1 MMKTLS
7 AGLLAAC
14 AAALASLTTGAWAAG
29 AADSLDGVSGRPR
42 LAIGVT
48 EFALTEDREEI
59 LHALEKALVP
69 LSQNY
74 TINIHVFS
82 VPQLEAAARGRQLD
96 LVLGSAG
103 LVARLGDIGAKTIVS
118 SVGRGGIDANQ
129 NEGSA
134 FIVRRDRSDLKT
146 IGDLAGQRMAA
157 NRTTGFSG
165 YLIALGE
172 IAMAGYDPDTFFADR
187 FFFGEQSASRRIAA
201 AVQKGFADVGI
212 LKLCGW
218 EKLIESNPELDKELR
233 VLAPVESRSACK
245 HSTRLYP
252 AHTLAA
258 LPHVSPTIVTD
269 LTLAFLEMP
278 PTADGRSWA
287 VATDF
292 LSVDNLY
299 RALEMGPYA
308 YLKESVLSRFIDEYK
323 PFIITVLLAALVLLL
338 QLAHTRRLLEK
349 RTRQVK
355 AMARREADQERRLLF
370 LERNTTVSQLS
381 SMIAHELHQPLAAIR
396 LYAKGLERLERRA
409 AASDDVLQVVE
420 SIASEASR
428 AKEIVERVRLYAKNR
443 RPPGEDVH
451 VSDLLASAC
460 SHFAAS
466 TLTNG
471 APAMKVR
478 IAQAPRF
485 TDCVLHVAALE
496 MELVFLN
503 LMKNARDARATDLL
517 VESEI
522 SGEREGEEK
531 EHTAGHA
538 EIALRFIDNGPTVTV
553 ETMKRLTTALT
564 STKPE
569 GLGLGLGIARRIV
582 EEHAGRMSFTA
593 NAPRPGLTVTVVL
606 PVAEKTHEGTHEG
619 DIEDHASN
627 AGAEALS

>member
-1 MMKTLS
+1 MKTLS
-7 AGLLAAC
+7 EGLLAAC
-14 AAALASLTTGAWAAG
+14 AAALASLTTGAGAAG
-29 AADSLDGVSGRPR
+29 ASDSLDGVSGRPR

-157 NRTTGFSG
+157 NRATGFSG

-172 IAMAGYDPDTFFADR
+172 IAMEGYDRDTFFADR

-478 IAQAPRF
+478 IAEAPRF

-531 EHTAGHA
+531 EHAAGHA
-538 EIALRFIDNGPTVTV
+538 EIALRFIDNGPTVTE

-606 PVAEKTHEGTHEG
+606 PVAEKTHEG

>member
-134 FIVRRDRSDLKT
+134 FVVRRDRSDLKT

-157 NRTTGFSG
+157 NRATGFSG

-201 AVQKGFADVGI
+201 AVQKGLADVGI

-531 EHTAGHA
+531 EHAAGHA
-538 EIALRFIDNGPTVTV
+538 EIALRFIDNGPTVTE

-582 EEHAGRMSFTA
+582 EEHAGRMFFTA
-593 NAPRPGLTVTVVL
+593 NEPRPGLTVTVVL

-619 DIEDHASN
+619 DIEDHASK

>member
-29 AADSLDGVSGRPR
+29 ASDSLDGVSGRPR

-157 NRTTGFSG
+157 NRATGFSG

-172 IAMAGYDPDTFFADR
+172 IAMEGYDPTHFLPTGSSWRTD
-187 FFFGEQSASRRIAA
+187 ASRRIAA

-278 PTADGRSWA
+278 PTTDGRSWA

-478 IAQAPRF
+478 IAEAPRF

-531 EHTAGHA
+531 EHAAGHA
-538 EIALRFIDNGPTVTV
+538 EIALRFIDNGPTVTE

-593 NAPRPGLTVTVVL
+593 NAPRPGLPSPWFFLWQKRRTKATSRITRRMRAQR
-606 PVAEKTHEGTHEG
+606 PCRKA
-619 DIEDHASN
+619 
-627 AGAEALS
+627 

>member
-157 NRTTGFSG
+157 NRATGFSG

-478 IAQAPRF
+478 IAEAPRF

-531 EHTAGHA
+531 EHAVGHA
-538 EIALRFIDNGPTVTV
+538 EIALRFIDNGPTVTE

-582 EEHAGRMSFTA
+582 EEHAGRMSFAA

-606 PVAEKTHEGTHEG
+606 PVAEKTHEGTHED

-627 AGAEALS
+627 AGAETLS

>member
-157 NRTTGFSG
+157 NRATGFSG

-218 EKLIESNPELDKELR
+218 EKLIESTPELDKELR

-478 IAQAPRF
+478 IAEAPRF

-522 SGEREGEEK
+522 SGEREGEKK
-531 EHTAGHA
+531 EHAAGHA
-538 EIALRFIDNGPTVTV
+538 EIALRFIDNGPTVTE

>member
-29 AADSLDGVSGRPR
+29 ASDSLDGVSGRPR

-157 NRTTGFSG
+157 NRATGFSG

-172 IAMAGYDPDTFFADR
+172 IAMEGYDPDTFFADR

-278 PTADGRSWA
+278 PTTDGRSWA

-478 IAQAPRF
+478 IAEAPRF

-531 EHTAGHA
+531 EHAAGHA
-538 EIALRFIDNGPTVTV
+538 EIALRFIDNGPTVTE

-606 PVAEKTHEGTHEG
+606 PVAEKTHEG

>member
-29 AADSLDGVSGRPR
+29 ASDSLDGVSGRPR

-118 SVGRGGIDANQ
+118 SVVRGGIDANQ

-157 NRTTGFSG
+157 NRATGFSG

-478 IAQAPRF
+478 IAEAPRF

-531 EHTAGHA
+531 EHAAGHA
-538 EIALRFIDNGPTVTV
+538 EIALRFIDNGPTVTE

-606 PVAEKTHEGTHEG
+606 PVAEKTHEG

>member
-157 NRTTGFSG
+157 NRATGFSG

-278 PTADGRSWA
+278 PTTDGRSWA

-478 IAQAPRF
+478 IAEAPRF

-517 VESEI
+517 VESET
-522 SGEREGEEK
+522 SGKREGEEK
-531 EHTAGHA
+531 EHAAGHA
-538 EIALRFIDNGPTVTV
+538 EIALRFIDNGPTVTE

-582 EEHAGRMSFTA
+582 EEHAGRMFFTA

-627 AGAEALS
+627 AGADALS

>member
-14 AAALASLTTGAWAAG
+14 AAALASLTTGAWATG

-157 NRTTGFSG
+157 NRATGFSG

-323 PFIITVLLAALVLLL
+323 PFIITVLLTALVLLL

-478 IAQAPRF
+478 IAEAPRF
-485 TDCVLHVAALE
+485 IDCVLHVAALE

-531 EHTAGHA
+531 EHAAGHA
-538 EIALRFIDNGPTVTV
+538 EIALRFIDNGPTVTE

-606 PVAEKTHEGTHEG
+606 PVAEKTHEG

>member
-29 AADSLDGVSGRPR
+29 ASDSLDGVSGRPR

-134 FIVRRDRSDLKT
+134 FIVRRDRSDLKA

-157 NRTTGFSG
+157 NRATGFSG

-172 IAMAGYDPDTFFADR
+172 IAMEGYDPDTFFADR

-478 IAQAPRF
+478 IAEAPRF

-531 EHTAGHA
+531 EHAAGHA
-538 EIALRFIDNGPTVTV
+538 EIALRFIDNGPTVTE

-606 PVAEKTHEGTHEG
+606 PVAEKTHEG

-627 AGAEALS
+627 AGAETLS

>member
-29 AADSLDGVSGRPR
+29 ASDSLDGVSGRPR
-42 LAIGVT
+42 IAIGVT

-157 NRTTGFSG
+157 NRATGFSG

-172 IAMAGYDPDTFFADR
+172 IAMEGYDPDTFFADR

-218 EKLIESNPELDKELR
+218 EKLIESNPELDKALR

-478 IAQAPRF
+478 IAEAPRF

-531 EHTAGHA
+531 EHAAGHA
-538 EIALRFIDNGPTVTV
+538 EIALRFIDNGPTVTE

-606 PVAEKTHEGTHEG
+606 PVAEKTHEG

>member
-29 AADSLDGVSGRPR
+29 ASDSLDGVSGRPR

-157 NRTTGFSG
+157 NRATGFSG

-172 IAMAGYDPDTFFADR
+172 IAMEGYDPDTFFADR

-278 PTADGRSWA
+278 PTTDGRSWA

-478 IAQAPRF
+478 IAEAPRF

-503 LMKNARDARATDLL
+503 LIKNARDARATDLL

-531 EHTAGHA
+531 EHAAGHA
-538 EIALRFIDNGPTVTV
+538 EIALRFIDNGPTVTE

-606 PVAEKTHEGTHEG
+606 PVAEKTHEG

-627 AGAEALS
+627 AGAETLS

>member
-157 NRTTGFSG
+157 NRATGFSG

-233 VLAPVESRSACK
+233 VLASVESRSACK

>member
-14 AAALASLTTGAWAAG
+14 AAALASLTTGAWATG

-157 NRTTGFSG
+157 NRATGFSG

-323 PFIITVLLAALVLLL
+323 PFIITVLLTALVLLL

-478 IAQAPRF
+478 IAEAPRF

-531 EHTAGHA
+531 EHAAGHA
-538 EIALRFIDNGPTVTV
+538 EIALRFIDNGPTVTE

-606 PVAEKTHEGTHEG
+606 PVAERTHEGTHEG

>member
-14 AAALASLTTGAWAAG
+14 AAALASLTTGAWATG

-157 NRTTGFSG
+157 NRATGFSG

-451 VSDLLASAC
+451 VRDLLASAC

-531 EHTAGHA
+531 EHAAGHA
-538 EIALRFIDNGPTVTV
+538 EIALRFIDNGPTVAE

-606 PVAEKTHEGTHEG
+606 PVAERTHEGTHEG

>member
-29 AADSLDGVSGRPR
+29 ASDSLDGVSGRPR

-157 NRTTGFSG
+157 NRATGFSG

-172 IAMAGYDPDTFFADR
+172 IAMEGYDPDTFFADR

-471 APAMKVR
+471 VPAMKVR
-478 IAQAPRF
+478 IAEAPRF

-531 EHTAGHA
+531 EHAAGHA
-538 EIALRFIDNGPTVTV
+538 EIALRFIDNGPTVTE

-606 PVAEKTHEGTHEG
+606 PVAEKTHEG

>member
-157 NRTTGFSG
+157 NRATGFSG

-478 IAQAPRF
+478 IAEAPRF

-531 EHTAGHA
+531 EHAAGHA
-538 EIALRFIDNGPTVTV
+538 EIALSFIDNGPTVTE

-627 AGAEALS
+627 AGAEALA

>member
-157 NRTTGFSG
+157 NRATGFSG

-478 IAQAPRF
+478 IAEAPRF

-531 EHTAGHA
+531 EHAAGHA
-538 EIALRFIDNGPTVTV
+538 EIALRFIDNGPTVTE

-606 PVAEKTHEGTHEG
+606 PVAEKTHEG

-627 AGAEALS
+627 AGAEVLS

>member
-29 AADSLDGVSGRPR
+29 ASDSLDGVSGRPR

-157 NRTTGFSG
+157 NRATGFSG

-172 IAMAGYDPDTFFADR
+172 IAMEGYDPDTFFADR
-187 FFFGEQSASRRIAA
+187 FFFGEQSASRGIAA

-278 PTADGRSWA
+278 PTTDGRSWA

-460 SHFAAS
+460 SHFVAS

-478 IAQAPRF
+478 IAEAPRF

-531 EHTAGHA
+531 EHAAGHA
-538 EIALRFIDNGPTVTV
+538 EIALRFIDNGPTVTE

-606 PVAEKTHEGTHEG
+606 PVAEKTHEG

>member
-157 NRTTGFSG
+157 NRATGFSG

-218 EKLIESNPELDKELR
+218 KKLIESNPELDKELR

-478 IAQAPRF
+478 IAEAPRF

-531 EHTAGHA
+531 EHAAGHA
-538 EIALRFIDNGPTVTV
+538 EIALRFIDNGPTVTE

-582 EEHAGRMSFTA
+582 EEHAGRMSFAA

-606 PVAEKTHEGTHEG
+606 PVAEKTHEGTHED

>member
-1 MMKTLS
+1 M
-7 AGLLAAC
+7 
-14 AAALASLTTGAWAAG
+14 SL
-29 AADSLDGVSGRPR
+29 
-42 LAIGVT
+42 
-48 EFALTEDREEI
+48 
-59 LHALEKALVP
+59 
-69 LSQNY
+69 
-74 TINIHVFS
+74 
-82 VPQLEAAARGRQLD
+82 
-96 LVLGSAG
+96 
-103 LVARLGDIGAKTIVS
+103 
-118 SVGRGGIDANQ
+118 
-129 NEGSA
+129 
-134 FIVRRDRSDLKT
+134 
-146 IGDLAGQRMAA
+146 
-157 NRTTGFSG
+157 
-165 YLIALGE
+165 
-172 IAMAGYDPDTFFADR
+172 
-187 FFFGEQSASRRIAA
+187 
-201 AVQKGFADVGI
+201 
-212 LKLCGW
+212 
-218 EKLIESNPELDKELR
+218 
-233 VLAPVESRSACK
+233 
-245 HSTRLYP
+245 
-252 AHTLAA
+252 
-258 LPHVSPTIVTD
+258 
-269 LTLAFLEMP
+269 
-278 PTADGRSWA
+278 
-287 VATDF
+287 
-292 LSVDNLY
+292 
-299 RALEMGPYA
+299 
-308 YLKESVLSRFIDEYK
+308 
-323 PFIITVLLAALVLLL
+323 
-338 QLAHTRRLLEK
+338 
-349 RTRQVK
+349 
-355 AMARREADQERRLLF
+355 ARRVAYQERWLLF
-370 LERNTTVSQLS
+370 LDLNTTVSQLS

-428 AKEIVERVRLYAKNR
+428 AKEIVERVRLYAKHR

-471 APAMKVR
+471 VPAMKVR
-478 IAQAPRF
+478 IAEAPRF

-531 EHTAGHA
+531 EHAAGHA
-538 EIALRFIDNGPTVTV
+538 EIALRFIDNGPTVTE

-606 PVAEKTHEGTHEG
+606 PVAEKTHEG

>member
-14 AAALASLTTGAWAAG
+14 ATALASLTTGAWAAG

-157 NRTTGFSG
+157 NRATGFSG

-218 EKLIESNPELDKELR
+218 EKLIESTPELDKELR

-531 EHTAGHA
+531 EHAAGHA
-538 EIALRFIDNGPTVTV
+538 EIALRFIDNGPTVTE

>member
-157 NRTTGFSG
+157 NRATGFSG

>member
-14 AAALASLTTGAWAAG
+14 AAALASLTTGAWATG

-157 NRTTGFSG
+157 NRATGFSG

-323 PFIITVLLAALVLLL
+323 PFIITVLLAALMLLL

-478 IAQAPRF
+478 IAEAPRF

-531 EHTAGHA
+531 EHAAGHA
-538 EIALRFIDNGPTVTV
+538 EIALRFIDNGPTVTE

-606 PVAEKTHEGTHEG
+606 PVAERTHEGTHEG

>member
-29 AADSLDGVSGRPR
+29 ASDSLDGVSGRPR

-157 NRTTGFSG
+157 NRATGFSG

-478 IAQAPRF
+478 IAEAPRF

-522 SGEREGEEK
+522 LGEREGEEK
-531 EHTAGHA
+531 EHAAGHA
-538 EIALRFIDNGPTVTV
+538 EIALRFIDNGPTVTE

-606 PVAEKTHEGTHEG
+606 PVAEKTHEG

>member
-14 AAALASLTTGAWAAG
+14 AAALASLTTGAWATG

-157 NRTTGFSG
+157 NRATGFSG

-323 PFIITVLLAALVLLL
+323 PFIITVLLTALVLLL

-478 IAQAPRF
+478 IAEAPRF

-531 EHTAGHA
+531 EHAAGHA
-538 EIALRFIDNGPTVTV
+538 EIALRFIDNGPTVTE

-606 PVAEKTHEGTHEG
+606 LVAERTHEGTHEG

>member
-29 AADSLDGVSGRPR
+29 TADSLDGVSGRPR

-157 NRTTGFSG
+157 NRATGFSG

-478 IAQAPRF
+478 IAEAPRF

-531 EHTAGHA
+531 EHAAGHA
-538 EIALRFIDNGPTVTV
+538 EIALRFIDNGPTVTE

-606 PVAEKTHEGTHEG
+606 PVAEKTHEG

>member
-29 AADSLDGVSGRPR
+29 ASDSLDGVSGRPR

-82 VPQLEAAARGRQLD
+82 VPQLEVAARGRQLD

-157 NRTTGFSG
+157 NRATGFSG

-478 IAQAPRF
+478 IAEAPRF

-531 EHTAGHA
+531 EHAAGHA
-538 EIALRFIDNGPTVTV
+538 EIALRFIDNGPTVTE

-606 PVAEKTHEGTHEG
+606 PVAEKTHEG